1 MKKNTEERRLKL
13 LKLEGDGLNKPE
25 IVKEL
30 TAEFE
35 VSKQTVYMDFS
46 QRKTWQPII
55 TEVINAIHKII
66 NRHDQLYRKV
76 SALRLEAKTIND
88 HLNIYNQMRNINRDF
103 FLFCCPE
110 GAKDMELDQ
119 IDGYELVWRKKVE
132 NQTVGD

>member
-30 TAEFE
+30 TLEFE
-35 VSKQTVYMDFS
+35 VTKQTVYIDFS
-46 QRKTWQPII
+46 CRKTWQPVI
-55 TEVINAIHKII
+55 TETVQAIHKII

-76 SALRLEAKTIND
+76 SALRIEAKTITD

-103 FLFCCPE
+103 FMFCCPE

-119 IDGYELVWRKKVE
+119 IDAYELVWRKKDAK
-132 NQTVGD
+132 QTT

>member
-1 MKKNTEERRLKL
+1 MQENTEERRLKL

-30 TAEFE
+30 SQEFN
-35 VSKQTVYMDFS
+35 VTVQTCYRDFRT
-46 QRKTWQPII
+46 RKTWQPLT
-55 TEVINAIHKII
+55 TEVVNAIHKII

-76 SALRLEAKTIND
+76 SALRLEAKTISD

-103 FLFCCPE
+103 FTFCCPE

-119 IDGYELVWRKKVE
+119 IDAYELVWRKKVE
-132 NQTVGD
+132 KQATRD